1 MQVSKT
7 EQYWDLRLNRHQLNI
22 CFHAISRFCLF
33 FFPPRTPHR
42 ITISRVG
49 RDPYGSKNPTP
60 SLTNPRGALLQC
72 AIQFMQWGEKGWW
85 SQGPLNTDCSPVQ
98 HLAQTLT
105 CGPNQI
111 RDDSKNYKKLQL
123 GMCFAVSHGQWDI
136 FFFFSCRSEI
146 TFWCNYGLKE
156 EKKCLRYQLHS
167 SSTPSFPFSFQREL
181 NPFKVKC

>member
-22 CFHAISRFCLF
+22 CFHAISRFYLF
-33 FFPPRTPHR
+33 FFPPRTSHR

-49 RDPYGSKNPTP
+49 RVPYGSKNPTP

-136 FFFFSCRSEI
+136 FFFFFLQIRNNFLMQLWLE
-146 TFWCNYGLKE
+146 GGKE
-156 EKKCLRYQLHS
+156 VSALSAAQLFH
-167 SSTPSFPFSFQREL
+167 TLIPLFFSKRT
-181 NPFKVKC
+181 